1 MPTSPAPA
9 FDPAAR
15 WRMIAEAAWQRF
27 VARGYVHGHHES
39 DWLDAEREVDARL
52 AGCPAGTTD
61 TCGFK
66 PQVKGHDNLEII
78 EGIGPKIAEV
88 FAKEGIAT
96 FASLAA
102 ATPETLHGIL
112 AKAGSRFAMANP
124 GTWPEQAALAA
135 QGRWAELAALQ
146 KALNAGRR

>member
-1 MPTSPAPA
+1 MPTSPSPA
-9 FDPAAR
+9 IDPAAR
-15 WRMIAEAAWQRF
+15 WRLIAEAAWQRF
-27 VARGYVHGHHES
+27 VARGHVHGHHEE

-52 AGCPAGTTD
+52 AAAPAGPVD

-78 EGIGPKIAEV
+78 EGIGPKIAEL

-96 FASLAA
+96 FATLAA
-102 ATPETLHGIL
+102 AAPDALRAIL
-112 AKAGSRFAMANP
+112 AKAGNRFAMANP

-135 QGRWAELAALQ
+135 QGRWADLAALQ
-146 KALNAGRR
+146 KALDAGRR